1 MNAQS
6 HNTKLASLNESFKS
20 SARPTEPLEVSLPHG
35 PKVDLMELTLDTV
48 HRLAQYGA
56 RQWIQDSIAGMAKE
70 MKGEGADEDAIKAA
84 LVAEQEAR
92 WQSIVDGTVGT
103 RSTGPRV
110 RGVERVIRD
119 VALENIKSVLG
130 KLNKKL
136 PKGQELQDMLAK
148 YISANK
154 ESLTAEA
161 NRRMESGTVSDEE
174 AKKLA
179 ESLGIAA

>member
-6 HNTKLASLNESFKS
+6 HNTKLATLTESFKNAS
-20 SARPTEPLEVSLPHG
+20 RPTEPLEVSLPHG

-56 RQWIQDSIAGMAKE
+56 RQWVQDSIAGMAKE

-110 RGVERVIRD
+110 RGVERIIRD
-119 VALENIKSVLG
+119 VALEEMRSVMG

-136 PKGQELQDMLAK
+136 PKGQELQDTLAK
-148 YISANK
+148 YIRANEAK
-154 ESLTAEA
+154 LRGEAE
-161 NRRMESGTVSDEE
+161 RRMASTAITEDE
-174 AKKLA
+174 AKALA
-179 ESLGIAA
+179 ESMGLAA